1 MNEINGEGTEWQ
13 KENNKR
19 GIRLKIAL
27 STKWKIVLISLIFWK
42 IFLFVV
48 VVKVHIYG
56 EGAADIIM
64 ILCAVI
70 ITVCITIVILPT
82 MRYLTYVI
90 VTEDGFDS
98 YLFKKKLCTVHKDK
112 PIYYVIFKFGGV
124 GGPEGRYVTRNYIV
138 MSNDPFEYYEA
149 PSIRIFTW
157 DKEPFLRAYD
167 MKKQMA
173 MLYDEKTMPFL
184 EIEKWHAVY
193 YSMF

>member
-1 MNEINGEGTEWQ
+1 MNEINGGGTEWQ

-19 GIRLKIAL
+19 GIKLKIAL
-27 STKWKIVLISLIFWK
+27 STKWKMALIFLIFWE

-64 ILCAVI
+64 IPCAVI
-70 ITVCITIVILPT
+70 ITVCITIAILPT

-112 PIYYVIFKFGGV
+112 PIYYVIFAFGGP
-124 GGPEGRYVTRNYIV
+124 GGPEGGYVTRNYIV
-138 MSNDPFEYYEA
+138 MSN
-149 PSIRIFTW
+149 
-157 DKEPFLRAYD
+157 EPFDYCGPTSIFSWKASFLCTYD
-167 MKKQMA
+167 MKKQIA
-173 MLYDEKTMPFL
+173 MLYDEKMMPFL
-184 EIEKWHAVY
+184 EIEKWHAVH

>member
-1 MNEINGEGTEWQ
+1 MNEINGGGTEWQ

-27 STKWKIVLISLIFWK
+27 SKKWKMALIFL
-42 IFLFVV
+42 ICCEIILLIA
-48 VVKVHIYG
+48 VVKAHIYG
-56 EGAADIIM
+56 GFAADIIM
-64 ILCAVI
+64 IPCAVT

-112 PIYYVIFKFGGV
+112 PIYYVIFAFGGP
-124 GGPEGRYVTRNYIV
+124 GGPEGGYVTRNYIV
-138 MSNDPFEYYEA
+138 MSNEPFKYCG
-149 PSIRIFTW
+149 PTSIFSW
-157 DKEPFLRAYD
+157 KEPFLRTYD
-167 MKKQMA
+167 MKKQIA
-173 MLYDEKTMPFL
+173 MLYDERTMSFL
-184 EIEKWHAVY
+184 EIEKWHAVH

>member
-19 GIRLKIAL
+19 GIKLKIAL
-27 STKWKIVLISLIFWK
+27 STKWKIVLISLIFWE

-64 ILCAVI
+64 IPCAVI
-70 ITVCITIVILPT
+70 IAVCITIVILPT
-82 MRYLTYVI
+82 IRYLTYVI
-90 VTEDGFDS
+90 VTENGFDS
-98 YLFKKKLCTVHKDK
+98 YLFKKRLCTVHKDK
-112 PIYYVIFKFGGV
+112 PIYYVIFAFGG
-124 GGPEGRYVTRNYIV
+124 PT
-138 MSNDPFEYYEA
+138 
-149 PSIRIFTW
+149 SIFSW
-157 DKEPFLRAYD
+157 KEPFLCTYD
-167 MKKQMA
+167 MKKQIA

-184 EIEKWHAVY
+184 EIEKWHAVH

>member
-1 MNEINGEGTEWQ
+1 MNEINEEGTEWQ

-19 GIRLKIAL
+19 GIKLKIAL
-27 STKWKIVLISLIFWK
+27 STKWKIVLISLIFWE
-42 IFLFVV
+42 IILLIA

-64 ILCAVI
+64 IPCAVI
-70 ITVCITIVILPT
+70 ITVCITIAILPT
-82 MRYLTYVI
+82 IRYLTYVI

-112 PIYYVIFKFGGV
+112 PIYYVIFAFGGP
-124 GGPEGRYVTRNYIV
+124 GGPEGGYVTRNYIV
-138 MSNDPFEYYEA
+138 MSNEPFEYCD
-149 PSIRIFTW
+149 PTSIFSW
-157 DKEPFLRAYD
+157 KEPFLCTYD
-167 MKKQMA
+167 MKKQIA

-184 EIEKWHAVY
+184 EIEKWHAVH